1 MVCATCH
8 VTVMALYAFLGG
20 RGGKPSP
27 FGTNLTASFDL
38 ADLADLAVISVIY
51 CLQISYQASSVPDLA
66 LVAV

>member
-1 MVCATCH
+1 MSCDCH
-8 VTVMALYAFLGG
+8 GSVRFFWG

-27 FGTNLTASFDL
+27 FGTNLTASF
-38 ADLADLAVISVIY
+38 DLADLAVISVIY